1 MCERIVKSSRSPA
14 PSRPLG
20 CAHLTQPEMKRAD
33 RQPPTLSGAVYRLLV
48 LNEIAGVSTRS
59 SLPSVLVFK
68 ESHTHDLKVERQG
81 PILHVPK
88 VIVNS
93 F

>member
-1 MCERIVKSSRSPA
+1 VCERIVKSSRRWVARAFVGNSGNEK
-14 PSRPLG
+14 SRQ
-20 CAHLTQPEMKRAD
+20 ATTD
-33 RQPPTLSGAVYRLLV
+33 VVGAVYRLLV
-48 LNEIAGVSTRS
+48 LSEIDGLSTRS
-59 SLPSVLVFK
+59 SLPCVLVFK

-93 F
+93 FG